1 MNIYVGNL
9 SWQMTDEDLRT
20 LFEQYGSVTS
30 AKIVKDKVSG
40 RSKGFGFVEMPDDT
54 EAQNALSSLYDSEVL
69 GRKIIVNE
77 AQPKP
82 QKVAAAVAALR
93 KEASAAAA
101 ETAAAV
107 AAATRK
113 VASTEAAAVAD
124 TTGIIKIYYISLWL
138 KILSFGRIF
147 LCPAT
152 PDFGEKGPPT
162 QATSI
167 SSSSG
172 S

>member
-40 RSKGFGFVEMPDDT
+40 RSKGFGFVEMPDDS
-54 EAQNALSSLYDSEVL
+54 EAQNALSSLYESEVL

-82 QKVAAAVAALR
+82 QNGGGGGGGFKKR
-93 KEASAAAA
+93 
-101 ETAAAV
+101 
-107 AAATRK
+107 
-113 VASTEAAAVAD
+113 
-124 TTGIIKIYYISLWL
+124 
-138 KILSFGRIF
+138 SFG
-147 LCPAT
+147 
-152 PDFGEKGPPT
+152 GGGGGNSGGGGYKKG
-162 QATSI
+162 
-167 SSSSG
+167 G
-172 S
+172 FNRGGGGGGYNRDY

>member
-40 RSKGFGFVEMPDDT
+40 RSKGFGFVEMPDDS
-54 EAQNALSSLYDSEVL
+54 EAQNALSSLYESEVL

-82 QKVAAAVAALR
+82 QGGGGGGFKKR
-93 KEASAAAA
+93 
-101 ETAAAV
+101 
-107 AAATRK
+107 
-113 VASTEAAAVAD
+113 
-124 TTGIIKIYYISLWL
+124 
-138 KILSFGRIF
+138 SFG
-147 LCPAT
+147 
-152 PDFGEKGPPT
+152 GGGGNSGGGGGYKKGGYNRGGG
-162 QATSI
+162 
-167 SSSSG
+167 SG
-172 S
+172 GYNRDY

>member
-54 EAQNALSSLYDSEVL
+54 ESQNALSSLYDSEVL

-82 QKVAAAVAALR
+82 QNGGGAGGFKKR
-93 KEASAAAA
+93 
-101 ETAAAV
+101 
-107 AAATRK
+107 
-113 VASTEAAAVAD
+113 
-124 TTGIIKIYYISLWL
+124 
-138 KILSFGRIF
+138 SFGGGS
-147 LCPAT
+147 T
-152 PDFGEKGPPT
+152 GGGGYKKGGFNRGGG
-162 QATSI
+162 
-167 SSSSG
+167 SG
-172 S
+172 GYNRDY

>member
-82 QKVAAAVAALR
+82 QNGGGGGGGFKKR
-93 KEASAAAA
+93 
-101 ETAAAV
+101 
-107 AAATRK
+107 
-113 VASTEAAAVAD
+113 
-124 TTGIIKIYYISLWL
+124 
-138 KILSFGRIF
+138 SFG
-147 LCPAT
+147 
-152 PDFGEKGPPT
+152 GGGGNSGGSGGGGYKKGGFNRGG
-162 QATSI
+162 
-167 SSSSG
+167 SG
-172 S
+172 GGYNRDY

>member
-40 RSKGFGFVEMPDDT
+40 RSKGFGFVEMPDDS
-54 EAQNALSSLYDSEVL
+54 EAQNALSSLYESEVL

-82 QKVAAAVAALR
+82 QNGGGGGGGFKKR
-93 KEASAAAA
+93 
-101 ETAAAV
+101 
-107 AAATRK
+107 
-113 VASTEAAAVAD
+113 
-124 TTGIIKIYYISLWL
+124 
-138 KILSFGRIF
+138 SFG
-147 LCPAT
+147 
-152 PDFGEKGPPT
+152 GGGNSGGGGYKKG
-162 QATSI
+162 
-167 SSSSG
+167 G
-172 S
+172 FNRGGGGGYNRDY

>member
-9 SWQMTDEDLRT
+9 SWQMTDDDLRT

-40 RSKGFGFVEMPDDT
+40 RSKGFGFVEMQDDT

-82 QKVAAAVAALR
+82 QNGGGGGGFKKR
-93 KEASAAAA
+93 
-101 ETAAAV
+101 
-107 AAATRK
+107 
-113 VASTEAAAVAD
+113 
-124 TTGIIKIYYISLWL
+124 
-138 KILSFGRIF
+138 SFG
-147 LCPAT
+147 
-152 PDFGEKGPPT
+152 GGGSGGGGGYKKG
-162 QATSI
+162 
-167 SSSSG
+167 G
-172 S
+172 FNRGGGGGGYNRDY

>member
-82 QKVAAAVAALR
+82 QNGGGGGGFKKR
-93 KEASAAAA
+93 
-101 ETAAAV
+101 
-107 AAATRK
+107 
-113 VASTEAAAVAD
+113 
-124 TTGIIKIYYISLWL
+124 
-138 KILSFGRIF
+138 SFG
-147 LCPAT
+147 
-152 PDFGEKGPPT
+152 GGGGNSGGGGYKKGGFNRGGG
-162 QATSI
+162 
-167 SSSSG
+167 SG
-172 S
+172 GYNRDY